1 MKTYTR
7 TFPILIHQV
16 DAAGIVFFANYFVL
30 FHDVYEAFLTDI
42 GHAISKAI
50 DEREYIIPIAHCE
63 GDYRRPMRHGEIITA
78 QLHLTEL
85 RSASFSV
92 ETQLTGPDGILR
104 AIIKTRH
111 VCVSSATMKPMAL
124 PAALHAA
131 LAEYL
136 QT

>member
-1 MKTYTR
+1 
-7 TFPILIHQV
+7 
-16 DAAGIVFFANYFVL
+16 VL

-50 DEREYIIPIAHCE
+50 DAGEYIIPIAHCE
-63 GDYRRPMRHGEIITA
+63 CDYRRPMRHGEIITA

-111 VCVSSATMKPMAL
+111 VCVSSSTMKPMAL
-124 PAALHAA
+124 PAGLHAV
-131 LAEYL
+131 LAEYVL
-136 QT
+136 I